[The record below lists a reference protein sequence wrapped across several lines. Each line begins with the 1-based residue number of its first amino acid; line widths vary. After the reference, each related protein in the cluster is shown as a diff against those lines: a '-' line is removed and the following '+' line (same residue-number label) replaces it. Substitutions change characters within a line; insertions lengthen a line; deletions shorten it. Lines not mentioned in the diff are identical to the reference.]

1 MFRTLI
7 STADLAAH
15 LDDPSWVVVD
25 VRYSL
30 ADTAAGL
37 AQYRESHIAGAVYAS
52 LSHDLSSAPTG
63 TNGRHPLPAP
73 DAMAASFGR
82 LGIGPGTQVVCY
94 DGDNM
99 FAARLWWMLRFLGHD
114 AVAVLDGGFPKW
126 VSEGRPVQAGD
137 EHRSAATFTAT
148 VREQMRVPV
157 DVVAA
162 ASQSGTLRLVD
173 ARAPERFEGKN
184 ETLDKAAGHI
194 PGAANYFFKQNF
206 TAEGTIRPA
215 EELRPAL
222 AAATAGKPMSEVVMY
237 CGSGVTACQNLL
249 ALEHAGL
256 PGARLYLGSWS
267 EWSADPA
274 RPVETG
280 PARPVRP
287 SS

>member
-25 VRYSL
+25 TRYNL
-30 ADTAAGL
+30 ADMGAGL
-37 AQYRESHIAGAVYAS
+37 AQYREGHIAGAVYAS
-52 LSHDLSSAPTG
+52 LSHDLASTPTG
-63 TNGRHPLPAP
+63 TNGRHPLPTME
-73 DAMAASFGR
+73 AMAATFGH

-94 DGDNM
+94 DADNM
-99 FAARLWWMLRFLGHD
+99 FAARLWWMLRYVGHD
-114 AVAVLDGGFPKW
+114 AVSVLDGGFPKW
-126 VSEGRPVQAGD
+126 VNEGRPVQPGE
-137 EHRSAATFTAT
+137 EHRAAATFTPAL
-148 VREQMRVPV
+148 RADMRVPV
-157 DVVAA
+157 EVVAA
-162 ASQSGTLRLVD
+162 ASIDGSLRLVD

-215 EELRPAL
+215 EELRPTL
-222 AAATAGKPMSEVVMY
+222 TAATAGKPMGEVVMY
-237 CGSGVTACQNLL
+237 CGSGVTACQDLL

-256 PGARLYLGSWS
+256 PGARLFVGSWS
-267 EWSADPA
+267 EWSADPS

-280 PARPVRP
+280 PAK
-287 SS
+287 